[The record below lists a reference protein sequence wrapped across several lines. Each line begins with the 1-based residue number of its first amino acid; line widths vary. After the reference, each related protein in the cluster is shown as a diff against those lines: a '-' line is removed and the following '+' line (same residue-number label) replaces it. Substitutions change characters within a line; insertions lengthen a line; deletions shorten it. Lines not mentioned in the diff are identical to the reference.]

1 MSRRKRTKLA
11 ALTVE
16 DIASARAA
24 LEARADPMH
33 IALFE
38 WIYTNGA
45 RASEPGQQLI
55 EDVDL
60 RRGTA
65 MLVHLKGGLEPTPVA
80 LATRCKNAVALWLS
94 QRDSWISKLRSEQLP
109 YIFPS
114 GIPGKCYVCKGT
126 GQRQRHNGQ
135 MVPCHHC
142 GATGQR
148 WGLSRY
154 EVAGIIGGVLEA
166 AGVSP
171 HLRFPHILRH
181 SAVTHMLDAGWNPAD
196 IRLRV
201 GHKSVETTF
210 KYMQATKRAQE
221 DLDRALG

>member
-1 MSRRKRTKLA
+1 MKRKRTKLA

-16 DIASARAA
+16 DIASARAV
-24 LEARADPMH
+24 LEFRGNPLH
-33 IALFE
+33 TALFE

-55 EDVDL
+55 EDMDL
-60 RRGTA
+60 RRGTV
-65 MLVHLKGGLEPTPVA
+65 LLLHLKGGLEPTPIA
-80 LATRCKNAVALWLS
+80 MATRCREAVKLWLAR
-94 QRDSWISKLRSEQLP
+94 RDTWMPNIKSEQQP
-109 YIFPS
+109 YVFPS
-114 GIPGKCYVCKGT
+114 AVPGKCYVCQGSGK
-126 GQRQRHNGQ
+126 RRRNNGDL
-135 MVPCHHC
+135 VPCHHC
-142 GATGQR
+142 GATGKR

-154 EVAGIIGGVLEA
+154 EVADIIGSVLEA
-166 AGVSP
+166 AEVEE